1 MSIIDI
7 KNFDPYLVKEASKV
21 KLSEISANPW
31 EPSLNKL
38 ECNEELN
45 YLQKK
50 LIQLQEKFFIDR
62 RRKLLIVLQGMDTS
76 GKNSTIRNVFRGF
89 NPQFINVASFD
100 KPTKKELS
108 YDFLW
113 RVHKEVPSSGEIVV
127 FDRSHYEDVLAVRVN
142 ELCEEALWQKRF
154 QHINN
159 FEQLLVDEGTII
171 LKFYLH
177 IDRIEQKARLQQR
190 IDLPHKNWKFHPSDL
205 VARKKWELYES
216 AYEEVFEKTSLSH
229 APWYLIPS
237 NKKWSR
243 NLLITQII
251 CATLDNLHL
260 TYPKVKFNS
269 DDTLIT

>member
-1 MSIIDI
+1 MSTIDI
-7 KNFDPYLVKEASKV
+7 KSFDQYLIKEASRV
-21 KLSEISANPW
+21 KLNEISANPW
-31 EPSLNKL
+31 EQTLNKQD
-38 ECNEELN
+38 CNEELS

-62 RRKLLIVLQGMDTS
+62 RRNLIVLQGMDTS

-89 NPQFINVASFD
+89 NPQFIHVASFE

-113 RVHKEVPSSGEIVV
+113 RVHQNIPASGEIVV

-142 ELCEEALWQKRF
+142 ELCEETKWRKRF

-177 IDRIEQKARLQQR
+177 IDREEQKSRLQQR
-190 IDLPHKNWKFHPSDL
+190 INLPHKNWKFDPSDL
-205 VARKKWELYES
+205 VARKKWNCTK
-216 AYEEVFEKTSLSH
+216 VPMKKSLRKPH
-229 APWYLIPS
+229 YPM
-237 NKKWSR
+237 
-243 NLLITQII
+243 
-251 CATLDNLHL
+251 HL
-260 TYPKVKFNS
+260 G
-269 DDTLIT
+269 I

>member
-1 MSIIDI
+1 MCFIDI
-7 KNFDPYLVKEASKV
+7 KSFDQYLVKEASGV

-31 EPSLNKL
+31 EQNLNKL
-38 ECNEELN
+38 KCNEELS

-76 GKNSTIRNVFRGF
+76 GKNSTIRSVFRGF
-89 NPQFINVASFD
+89 NPQFIHVASFE

-113 RVHKEVPSSGEIVV
+113 RVHKKIPSDGEIVI

-142 ELCEEALWQKRF
+142 QLTEEAIWRKRF

-177 IDRIEQKARLQQR
+177 IDRAKQKSRLQER
-190 IDLPHKNWKFHPSDL
+190 IDLPHKNWKFDPSDL
-205 VARKKWELYES
+205 VARNNWESYET
-216 AYEEVFEKTSLSH
+216 AYEEVFEKTSKSH
-229 APWYLIPS
+229 APWYIIPA
-237 NKKWSR
+237 NKKWWR
-243 NLLITQII
+243 NLLMAQII
-251 CATLDNLHL
+251 CATLDDLHL
-260 TYPKVKFNS
+260 TYPKVEFNS
-269 DDTLIT
+269 DDTIIT

>member
-1 MSIIDI
+1 MSTIDI
-7 KNFDPYLVKEASKV
+7 KSFDQYLIKEASRV
-21 KLSEISANPW
+21 KLNEISANPW
-31 EPSLNKL
+31 GQTLNKQDS
-38 ECNEELN
+38 NEELSF
-45 YLQKK
+45 LQKK
-50 LIQLQEKFFIDR
+50 LIQLQEQFFIDR

-89 NPQFINVASFD
+89 NPQFIHVASFE

-113 RVHKEVPSSGEIVV
+113 RVHQNIPASGEIVV

-142 ELCEEALWQKRF
+142 ELCEETKWRKRF

-177 IDRIEQKARLQQR
+177 IDQDEQKSRLQER
-190 IDLPHKNWKFHPSDL
+190 INLPHKNWKFDPSDL
-205 VARKKWELYES
+205 VARKKWKLYES
-216 AYEEVFEKTSLSH
+216 AYEEVFEKTSFSH

-243 NLLITQII
+243 NLLIAQII
-251 CATLDNLHL
+251 CATLDDLHL
-260 TYPKVKFNS
+260 TYPEVKFNP
-269 DDTLIT
+269 DDTLIS

>member
-1 MSIIDI
+1 MDI
-7 KNFDPYLVKEASKV
+7 KSFDQYLIKGDSKV
-21 KLSEISANPW
+21 KLSEISADPW
-31 EPSLNKL
+31 EHDHVKSESVKEL
-38 ECNEELN
+38 E

-50 LIQLQEKFFIDR
+50 LIELQEKFFIDR

-89 NPQFINVASFD
+89 NPQFINVASFE

-113 RVHKEVPSSGEIVV
+113 RVHKEIPAAGEIVV

-142 ELCEEALWQKRF
+142 ELCEETLWRKRF

-177 IDRIEQKARLQQR
+177 IDRGAQKLRLQDR
-190 IDLPHKNWKFHPSDL
+190 IDRPYKNWKFDASDL
-205 VARKKWELYES
+205 VAREKWEHYEA
-216 AYEEVFEKTSLSH
+216 AYEEVFEKTSHSH
-229 APWYLIPS
+229 APWYVIPA

-243 NLLITQII
+243 NLLIAQII
-251 CATLDNLHL
+251 SATLDNLHL
-260 TYPKVKFNS
+260 TYPKVEFNS
-269 DDTLIT
+269 DEIIIP

>member
-1 MSIIDI
+1 METIDI
-7 KNFDPYLVKEASKV
+7 KSFERYLVNEASRV
-21 KLSEISANPW
+21 KLSEISADPW
-31 EPSLNKL
+31 DQNLNKQ
-38 ECNEELN
+38 ECNEELS

-89 NPQFINVASFD
+89 NPQFIHVASFE

-113 RVHKEVPSSGEIVV
+113 RVHKEIPASGEIVV

-142 ELCEEALWQKRF
+142 QLCDESLWRKRF

-177 IDRIEQKARLQQR
+177 IDQDEQKSRLQQR
-190 IDLPHKNWKFHPSDL
+190 IDIPHKNWKFDPSDL
-205 VARKKWELYES
+205 VARKNWELYES
-216 AYEEVFEKTSLSH
+216 AYEEVFEKTSHSH
-229 APWYLIPS
+229 APWYVIPA

-243 NLLITQII
+243 NLLIAQII
-251 CATLDNLHL
+251 TATLDDLHL
-260 TYPKVKFNS
+260 TYPKVEFNS
-269 DDTLIT
+269 DDTIIT